1 MKISELMTSPAI
13 DIGPRASIQEAA
25 LRMDAL
31 LVGSLLVCEEE
42 RLCGIVTDRDLAVRA
57 LARGLEPQTPVSEVM
72 SAPVV
77 TVDADADL
85 ALAYRVFRCNAVRR
99 LPVLGRRGPA
109 GMLTVDDLLRETAQ
123 RLTDL
128 LGPISW
134 SALREEPPHSRRGA
148 ALNSRRG
155 PGQ

>member
-1 MKISELMTSPAI
+1 MKISDLMTSPAI
-13 DIGPRASIQEAA
+13 GIGPRTSIQEAA

-31 LVGSLLVCEEE
+31 RVGSLLVCEEE
-42 RLCGIVTDRDLAVRA
+42 QVCGIVTDRDLAVRA
-57 LARGLEPQTPVSEVM
+57 LARGLAPQTPVSEVM
-72 SAPVV
+72 SAPVI

-85 ALAYRVFRCNAVRR
+85 AVAYRAFRCNPVRR

-109 GMLTVDDLLRETAQ
+109 GMLTVDDLLRDTSQ

-134 SALREEPPHSRRGA
+134 SALREEPPHPARGDA
-148 ALNSRRG
+148 VLNSRRA
-155 PGQ
+155 Q